1 MAILKEETADLLQVK
16 EFRNYKED
24 SSMNE
29 MTVNRLM
36 AYRKGMAEVVK
47 EQSQEAAF
55 EDKESVKRGLGT
67 GGGCL
72 R

>member
-1 MAILKEETADLLQVK
+1 
-16 EFRNYKED
+16 
-24 SSMNE
+24 MNE

-36 AYRKGMAEVVK
+36 VYRKGMAEVVK
-47 EQSQEAAF
+47 EQSREAAS
-55 EDKESVKRGLGT
+55 EDKEPVKRGLGT

>member
-1 MAILKEETADLLQVK
+1 MD
-16 EFRNYKED
+16 
-24 SSMNE
+24 E

-36 AYRKGMAEVVK
+36 VYRKGMTEVVK
-47 EQSQEAAF
+47 EQSREAAS
-55 EDKESVKRGLGT
+55 EDKEPVKRGLGT